1 MVSTSDS
8 GAYSAADRYKVRDID
23 GRQVLFDGEG
33 FLNDPDDWSE
43 SLAVILAKEIGLGD
57 LGESQWRVIRFLRDF
72 YYSNGRA
79 PLNKQLKKGTGMSI
93 LDIEGL
99 FPGGI
104 KRDARLLAGL
114 PNPKSC
120 L

>member
-1 MVSTSDS
+1 MVSASDS
-8 GAYSAADRYKVRDID
+8 GAYTTADRYQVRDID

-33 FLNDPDDWSE
+33 FFNDPDDWTE
-43 SLAVILAKEIGLGD
+43 SLAGILAKEMGLGD

-72 YYSNGRA
+72 YYTNGRA
-79 PLNKQLKKGTGMSI
+79 PLNKQLKAGTGMSI
-93 LDIEGL
+93 MDMEGL

-104 KRDARLLAGL
+104 KHGARILAGL